1 MTTLPSFISILVES
15 YRTFQIAIMP
25 PSNRAS
31 WLMAKQS
38 PVNVVDSAPYTSPS
52 ANELLIKT
60 KAIALN
66 PADVVVQKLGILLQE
81 YPAILGCDVAGEVVE
96 AHPSL
101 ADVYSIG
108 DRVVGAAGCLNR
120 KDGAYCYSAFQEYVI
135 LKLPSIAI
143 IPKEVAYEDA
153 VVLPLGINTAASCL
167 FMDETLG
174 LKAPSID
181 GAKPGQ
187 GKTLLVWGASSSVG
201 SCGVQMA
208 THAGY
213 EVVGVASRR
222 NHEMVKGLGASM
234 CFDQIDPS
242 LVDDVVTY
250 LKGKEVV
257 GAYDAINDDA
267 ALNTLCEIL
276 DRSDGRK
283 LVASV
288 VPGAETKGTKGVKI
302 VTNFAADAASSEVP
316 KAIWQWLNKA
326 MEESR
331 IKYMPQSE
339 VVGKGLE
346 QVQQA
351 VDLLA
356 KGVSAKKLVV
366 SI

>member
-1 MTTLPSFISILVES
+1 
-15 YRTFQIAIMP
+15 MP
-25 PSNRAS
+25 PKNRAS

-52 ANELLIKT
+52 ANELVIKT

-66 PADVVVQKLGILLQE
+66 PADVVVQKLGILLQD

-96 AHPSL
+96 VHPSL

-108 DRVVGAAGCLNR
+108 DRVIGAATCLKR
-120 KDGAYCYSAFQEYVI
+120 KDGTYCYSAFQEYVV
-135 LKLPSIAI
+135 LKLPSIAK
-143 IPKEVAYEDA
+143 IPKEVAYEVA
-153 VVLPLGINTAASCL
+153 AVLPLGINTAASCL

-181 GAKPGQ
+181 GIKASR

-213 EVVGVASRR
+213 EVVSVASKR

-234 CFDQIDPS
+234 CFDQSDS
-242 LVDDVVTY
+242 TLVDDIVTY
-250 LKGKEVV
+250 LNGKEVV
-257 GAYDAINDDA
+257 GAYDAISNDST
-267 ALNTLCEIL
+267 LNAICEIL
-276 DRSDGRK
+276 DRSGGRK

-288 VPGAETKGTKGVKI
+288 MPGAEAKATKGVKI
-302 VTNFAADAASSEVP
+302 ITNFSTDMASSEFF

-326 MEESR
+326 MEENR
-331 IKYMPQSE
+331 IKYTPQSE

-346 QVQQA
+346 HVQQA